1 MDAFVDWY
9 LHNISMG
16 GPSRV
21 VFATEIFIAELLFM
35 LPYKRR
41 RGFAWRAPLSAAL
54 YIAVA
59 FFFPEQWLNLGS
71 YITIPVFALSI
82 LLHKFCSGYS
92 FKKVAFNCIGAY
104 ALQNISVNVAI
115 VVRALLPWA
124 AEYRILTDFLCAAVL
139 FPLGWLCFARRSGKD
154 EDININRVWMM
165 LLTVGVVLL
174 VDILVKI
181 ANYFPGDSA
190 DSVMLRV
197 SMTFSDI
204 LALLLQYSSFRAGKL
219 EKEKLRTEA
228 LLQAEQEQYRLSR
241 ETIELVNM
249 KCHDLKHRLAQIRA
263 EGGGVEQLKDVE
275 EAVLFYENVA
285 KTGNDALDSVL
296 TQKSLSCEK
305 HGIAFTY
312 MADGAGLEAMQPSDV
327 WSLLGNA
334 LDNAIESCT
343 REEDPQKRIVFLN
356 IGAKDGLLRMRVENY
371 CSRPV
376 RFEEGLPVTTKAD
389 KQNHGIGV
397 RSIRY
402 IAQKYGGNAVFSAED
417 GFFRL
422 SVLIPLAS

>member
-1 MDAFVDWY
+1 MDAFFEWY
-9 LHNISMG
+9 AENISMG
-16 GPSRV
+16 APARV
-21 VFATEIFIAELLFM
+21 VFAAELFIAELLFM

-41 RGFAWRAPLSAAL
+41 RGFAWRAPLSAAV
-54 YIAVA
+54 YIAFA
-59 FFFPEQWLNLGS
+59 FFFPENWIGLGS

-104 ALQNISVNVAI
+104 ALQNISVNVAV

-124 AEYRILTDFLCAAVL
+124 AEHRILTDFFCAAVF

-154 EDININRVWMM
+154 EEININRIWMM

-181 ANYFPGDSA
+181 AALPGLSDG
-190 DSVMLRV
+190 VMLRI
-197 SMTFSDI
+197 SMTCSDI

-263 EGGGVEQLKDVE
+263 EGGGAEQLKDVE

-334 LDNAIESCT
+334 LDNAIESCAQ
-343 REEDPQKRIVFLN
+343 EEDPQKRIVFLN
-356 IGAKDGLLRMRVENY
+356 IGAKDGLLRIRVENY

-376 RFEEGLPVTTKAD
+376 RFAEGLPVTTKAD
-389 KQNHGIGV
+389 RQNHGIGV

>member
-1 MDAFVDWY
+1 MDAFFEWY
-9 LHNISMG
+9 AENISMG
-16 GPSRV
+16 APARV
-21 VFATEIFIAELLFM
+21 VFAAELFIAELLFM

-41 RGFAWRAPLSAAL
+41 RGFAWRAPLSAAV
-54 YIAVA
+54 YIAFA
-59 FFFPEQWLNLGS
+59 FFFPENWIGLGS

-104 ALQNISVNVAI
+104 ALQNISVNVAV

-124 AEYRILTDFLCAAVL
+124 AEHRILTDFFCAAVF

-154 EDININRVWMM
+154 EEININRIWMM

-181 ANYFPGDSA
+181 AALPGLSDG
-190 DSVMLRV
+190 VMLRI
-197 SMTFSDI
+197 SMTCSDI

-263 EGGGVEQLKDVE
+263 EGGGAEQLKDVE

-285 KTGNDALDSVL
+285 KTGNDALDSV
-296 TQKSLSCEK
+296 
-305 HGIAFTY
+305 
-312 MADGAGLEAMQPSDV
+312 P
-327 WSLLGNA
+327 
-334 LDNAIESCT
+334 
-343 REEDPQKRIVFLN
+343 
-356 IGAKDGLLRMRVENY
+356 
-371 CSRPV
+371 
-376 RFEEGLPVTTKAD
+376 TT
-389 KQNHGIGV
+389 
-397 RSIRY
+397 
-402 IAQKYGGNAVFSAED
+402 
-417 GFFRL
+417 
-422 SVLIPLAS
+422 P